1 VDPQQQESRMNAPER
16 IDTTA
21 LTTESKPLL
30 VPANF
35 KITTHEQY
43 ALAGPQLTGIKAL
56 LKKIGETFDPHIKRA
71 FDAHKAL
78 VAEKRT
84 HEAPLV
90 TAETTLKRALI
101 GFQQDQERQRQEQER
116 KAREAAEK
124 EAAKIREQAA
134 KAEAAARAKADE
146 LRRQQEEAERAGR
159 AAEAARLAEKAASV
173 EAAGAEKAAGL
184 QDKAALIPTPT
195 IAVETPK
202 VAGISTRTTYRAEVT
217 DVDALIAAV
226 AAGKVPKQALIP
238 NEKFL
243 NEQARSYK
251 SALNW
256 PGVKVVEDQGISS
269 RSA

>member
-1 VDPQQQESRMNAPER
+1 MNAPER

-43 ALAGPQLTGIKAL
+43 ALAGSQLTGIKAL

-124 EAAKIREQAA
+124 E
-134 KAEAAARAKADE
+134 AEAAARAKADE